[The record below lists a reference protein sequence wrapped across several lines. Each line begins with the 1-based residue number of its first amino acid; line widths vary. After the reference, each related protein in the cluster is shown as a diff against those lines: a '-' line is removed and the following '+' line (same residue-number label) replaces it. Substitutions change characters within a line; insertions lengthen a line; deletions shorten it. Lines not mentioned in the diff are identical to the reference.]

1 MRSAQTQ
8 RTNYKWWAFLAIAVG
23 TFVSVL
29 DFGSTLVALPTIAE
43 HFQTDL
49 PTVQWV
55 MVGYALTIS
64 ALLLPM
70 GRLSDI
76 LGRKQVYITGF
87 SVFVIGAAAAGASPN
102 MTVLILARV
111 LMGCG
116 AAMTQG
122 IGLAIITSVFP
133 GNERGKALGLN
144 LSVVGVGSVAGPA
157 LGGLLVGTLDWR
169 WVFFISVPAG
179 IVATIAPAIILAKGR
194 SLQDRQ
200 QTSPSSSLRT
210 GFDWLGVALSA
221 GMLVSLL
228 MVMTLGPQ
236 NGWTSPPIIGTALSF
251 VALLGAF
258 MWWEL
263 HTPTPLLDLRLFK
276 VRVFSLGISASF
288 ISFLGGSS
296 VRFLMPFYLQKVL
309 GYSPT
314 QVGLILVPSALC
326 MIVMA
331 PLSGRFSD
339 RYGWRKFN
347 VGGMA
352 ISAAGLFL
360 LSRVGENSSLG
371 LPLAAITLQSIG
383 MGMFDSF
390 VKTPRQAGARQG

>member
-133 GNERGKALGLN
+133 DNERGKALGLN

-169 WVFFISVPAG
+169 WVFFISVPG
-179 IVATIAPAIILAKGR
+179 GNSGHHRPR
-194 SLQDRQ
+194 HHPRQ
-200 QTSPSSSLRT
+200 GP
-210 GFDWLGVALSA
+210 FSA
-221 GMLVSLL
+221 G
-228 MVMTLGPQ
+228 
-236 NGWTSPPIIGTALSF
+236 
-251 VALLGAF
+251 
-258 MWWEL
+258 
-263 HTPTPLLDLRLFK
+263 
-276 VRVFSLGISASF
+276 
-288 ISFLGGSS
+288 
-296 VRFLMPFYLQKVL
+296 
-309 GYSPT
+309 
-314 QVGLILVPSALC
+314 
-326 MIVMA
+326 
-331 PLSGRFSD
+331 
-339 RYGWRKFN
+339 
-347 VGGMA
+347 
-352 ISAAGLFL
+352 
-360 LSRVGENSSLG
+360 
-371 LPLAAITLQSIG
+371 
-383 MGMFDSF
+383 
-390 VKTPRQAGARQG
+390 